1 MLKISLDWLQFTSKD
16 CNPYNVIIQL
26 LQLDVKMFVELEKGK
41 LGYKK
46 QLMYD
51 NIVVLYEGKADMGVH
66 VILSGKGCR
75 AYERKESVL
84 NLIKRLNQE
93 EIKSTRIDIAIDDI
107 KGDIIDLKK
116 IKYDIKHA
124 NVVSK
129 WKTSL
134 EKVQR
139 SMKDG
144 SVIGDSMQIGSR
156 SSETMLR
163 FYNKSLEQK
172 EEGNWSR
179 MELEVKGDKAFNL
192 QKILTVDNVGSLVVR
207 IINNYLRIVQ
217 PNKKDSNK
225 SRWEVKPYWKN
236 IINTTQKVSLSNG
249 KEDVTLEKMEQ
260 WFAHQVAPTL
270 ATILMAN
277 GGDID
282 YLYKQIGNGKKR
294 LKAKHKHVINK
305 ELGKN
310 E

>member
-26 LQLDVKMFVELEKGK
+26 LRLDVKLFVELEKGK

-51 NIVVLYEGKADMGVH
+51 NITVLYEGKADMGTH

-75 AYERKESVL
+75 AYERKEPVL

-144 SVIGDSMQIGSR
+144 SIIGDSMQVGSR

-225 SRWEVKPYWKN
+225 SRWKVKPYWKN

-282 YLYKQIGNGKKR
+282 YLYKQINNGKKR
-294 LKAKHKHVINK
+294 LKAKHKHIINK

>member
-26 LQLDVKMFVELEKGK
+26 LRLDVKLFVELGKGK

-51 NIVVLYEGKADMGVH
+51 NITVLYEGKADMGTH
-66 VILSGKGCR
+66 VILSGRGCR
-75 AYERKESVL
+75 AYERKEPVL

-93 EIKSTRIDIAIDDI
+93 EVKSTRIDIAIDDI

-144 SVIGDSMQIGSR
+144 SIIGDSMQIGSR

-192 QKILTVDNVGSLVVR
+192 QKILTVDNVGSLVVS

-217 PNKKDSNK
+217 PDKKDSNK
-225 SRWEVKPYWKN
+225 SRWKVKPYWKN

-260 WFAHQVAPTL
+260 WFEHQVAPTL

-282 YLYKQIGNGKKR
+282 YLYKQINNGKKR
-294 LKAKHKHVINK
+294 LKAKHKHIINK